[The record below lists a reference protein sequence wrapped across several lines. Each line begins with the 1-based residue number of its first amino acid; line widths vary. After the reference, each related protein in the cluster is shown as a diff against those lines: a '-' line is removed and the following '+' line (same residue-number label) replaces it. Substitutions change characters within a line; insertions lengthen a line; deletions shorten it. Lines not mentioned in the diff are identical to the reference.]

1 MERQEDSLPTLFIIP
16 LILLFV
22 VFFLFVALLQGH
34 FELTVFT
41 VLILSL
47 MGGAKL
53 WSKAALSGLRFFP
66 KIDKQKVFPGEAITL
81 QVRAENPRFL
91 PVWLQM
97 GLSSDSAL
105 QPTSSERTSKKE
117 SGLLWYEQVTF
128 SWELVPQR
136 RGVYP
141 IGPLHARVGDL
152 FGFFT
157 GQREAGDRLNIT
169 VYPRLVPIQ
178 PFFIP
183 KRDFFGVPG
192 GKSPVQDPIY
202 ILGTRDYQGWQPAK
216 YIHWKTSAR
225 YSRLQEKVFEPSE
238 QEKVLLVVD
247 VSRFQV
253 EGSAEAFER
262 TLEIAASVAVQLDQK
277 GYAVGFVTNGSLVG
291 GGRRRRPASG
301 GEASAFVNP
310 SAPGS
315 LRRDK
320 LASQGARV
328 LPVAASPGQISAI
341 LELLARLNMEEE
353 GNLLDTLQKG
363 LDLPWGVSCVYFSYE
378 KEETALTVEKYFSHR
393 KIPTVFL
400 HCGPRSVL
408 DENEHGI
415 KENIY
420 RLEDL
425 GRIEEV

>member
-1 MERQEDSLPTLFIIP
+1 MERQEDRIPTLFIIP
-16 LILLFV
+16 LVLLFV
-22 VFFLFVALLQGH
+22 VFFLFVALLQNH
-34 FELTVFT
+34 FELTIFT
-41 VLILSL
+41 ILILTL

-81 QVRAENPRFL
+81 QIRAENPRFL

-97 GLSSDSAL
+97 SLSLESSL
-105 QPTSSERTSKKE
+105 RPTSGEGTLKKE

-169 VYPRLVPIQ
+169 VYPRLVPVQ

-225 YSRLQEKVFEPSE
+225 QSRLQEKVFEPSE
-238 QEKVLLVVD
+238 QEKVLMVVD
-247 VSRFQV
+247 VSRFQG
-253 EGSAEAFER
+253 EGASEAFER
-262 TLEIAASVAVQLDQK
+262 TLEIVASMAVQLNQK
-277 GYAVGFVTNGSLVG
+277 GYAIGFVTNGSLLG
-291 GGRRRRPASG
+291 GGST
-301 GEASAFVNP
+301 
-310 SAPGS
+310 
-315 LRRDK
+315 
-320 LASQGARV
+320 V

-341 LELLARLNMEEE
+341 LELLARLNMEEQ
-353 GNLLDTLQKG
+353 GNLLDTLKRG
-363 LDLPWGVSCVYFSYE
+363 LDLPWGVSSVFFSYE
-378 KEETALTVEKYFSHR
+378 REKTALTVEKYFSQR
-393 KIPTVFL
+393 KIPTVFFQ
-400 HCGPRSVL
+400 CGPRSVPG
-408 DENEHGI
+408 ENEHGM
-415 KENIY
+415 KESIY

-425 GRIEEV
+425 GRIEGL